1 MSSVQAVP
9 GGSGSLY
16 PTSAAAK
23 RAAAAETVDVPG
35 SDPATLKKLNQL
47 QGSEPIKDAGPGIT
61 KQVGEMVNMLD

>member
-23 RAAAAETVDVPG
+23 RAAAAETADVPG
-35 SDPATLKKLNQL
+35 SDPQTLKKLNQL
-47 QGSEPIKDAGPGIT
+47 QGAEPVSTAGPGVT
-61 KQVGEMVNMLD
+61 KQVGEMVNMIA